1 MKKGQIFTLDVFL
14 ALLAVTVILGYMAWQ
29 LEEVYSQSYGVEFT
43 KVQSMSNDW
52 SQIAAKNLLA
62 KGDKPNDINLAKL
75 DDLETEMDEVIVF
88 PYYYEVLM
96 LGSGVLI
103 NQGACDGK
111 SNIAVSRRL
120 VMVDK
125 VLDELVVKVCV

>member
-120 VMVDK
+120 VIVNK

>member
-52 SQIAAKNLLA
+52 SQIAVKNLLA
-62 KGDKPNDINLAKL
+62 KGDKPNDVNLAKL

-96 LGSGVLI
+96 PGSGVLI
-103 NQGACDGK
+103 NQGVCDGK

-125 VLDELVVKVCV
+125 VLDELIVKVCV

>member
-1 MKKGQIFTLDVFL
+1 MRKGQIFTLDVFL
-14 ALLAVTVILGYMAWQ
+14 ALVAVTVILGYMAWQ
-29 LEEVYSQSYGVEFT
+29 LEEIYSQSYGVEFT

-52 SQIAAKNLLA
+52 SQIAVKNLLA
-62 KGDKPNDINLAKL
+62 KGNKPNDINLAKL
-75 DDLETEMDEVIVF
+75 NDLETEMDEVITS
-88 PYYYEVLM
+88 PYFYEVL
-96 LGSGVLI
+96 LLDDGTII

-120 VMVDK
+120 VMVNN